1 MKSKKSPN
9 FVHAIHEGDPEQ
21 IANHGVVCVLEN
33 KQQVRTRDGH
43 GEQLLPRSPEERESA
58 GEANE
63 DDHSLTALVKARNAL
78 WGASCLMHSP

>member
-1 MKSKKSPN
+1 MKSKNSPD

-33 KQQVRTRDGH
+33 KQQVRARDGH

-58 GEANE
+58 GEADE
-63 DDHSLTALVKARNAL
+63 D
-78 WGASCLMHSP
+78 